1 MIKRYAFSDL
11 GGANYGWL
19 NAKHHFSFANYY
31 DPHKLSHGEL
41 MVVNDDRIAPQTG
54 FDTHP
59 HRDMEII
66 TYVRSGAIS
75 HQDDRGNKGRTPA
88 GSIQV
93 MSAGTGIFHSEYN
106 LEDEET
112 SLYQIWIK
120 PAHIGVAPRWETA
133 EFPKTPVLNKLQLVV
148 SGDGI
153 APLQMQQ
160 NARIFVGHLNKDTKI
175 EHPIQGKAYLL
186 ISEGDVIVKDLPAH
200 KGDGVAIS
208 DEVSVN
214 ITAKSDAEVLVIEV
228 PGLQDAR

>member
-1 MIKRYAFSDL
+1 MA
-11 GGANYGWL
+11 

-31 DPHKLSHGEL
+31 DPQKLSHGEL
-41 MVVNDDRIAPQTG
+41 MVVNDDRIAPHTG
-54 FDTHP
+54 FDAHP
-59 HRDMEII
+59 HRNTEII
-66 TYVRSGAIS
+66 TYVRRGAIS

-153 APLQMQQ
+153 GPLQMQQ
-160 NARIFVGHLNKDTKI
+160 NALIFVGHLNKDTKI

-200 KGDGVAIS
+200 KGDGVVIS

-214 ITAKSDAEVLVIEV
+214 ITAM
-228 PGLQDAR
+228 

>member
-1 MIKRYAFSDL
+1 MIKRYAFSAL

-41 MVVNDDRIAPQTG
+41 MVVNDDRIAPHTG

-160 NARIFVGHLNKDTKI
+160 NARIFVGHLNNDTKI

-186 ISEGDVIVKDLPAH
+186 ISEGDVIVRDLPAH

>member
-1 MIKRYAFSDL
+1 MSSEVDNDKKVSFFSGL

-31 DPHKLSHGEL
+31 DPQKLNHGEL
-41 MVVNDDRIAPQTG
+41 MVVNDDRIAPHTG

-66 TYVRSGAIS
+66 TQVCRGAIS
-75 HQDDRGNKGRTPA
+75 HQDDRGNKGRTLA

-120 PAHIGVAPRWETA
+120 PAHVGVAPRLETLS
-133 EFPKTPVLNKLQLVV
+133 FQKLL
-148 SGDGI
+148 S
-153 APLQMQQ
+153 
-160 NARIFVGHLNKDTKI
+160 
-175 EHPIQGKAYLL
+175 
-186 ISEGDVIVKDLPAH
+186 
-200 KGDGVAIS
+200 
-208 DEVSVN
+208 
-214 ITAKSDAEVLVIEV
+214 
-228 PGLQDAR
+228 